1 MEIVEIENDTETDVD
16 TKRKRKNKSYSID
29 FKRRAVEMAKS
40 SAISET
46 GRKLGV
52 DRERV
57 SQWSKQQREL
67 QIQDHSTM
75 RKRLDGGG
83 RKPLSEELEH
93 DLFEW
98 IKECRAQKWVVTRK
112 RIQLKAREMSEARGD
127 LELVASNGWLMRFM
141 ARKGLTLR
149 RVTTACQKDPDQLST
164 HIANFIL
171 FVRNL
176 RIENKYPL
184 ELIYGA
190 DEVGVWLDG
199 LTDSTI
205 DFVGNREIAVKTT
218 GNEKL
223 RFKNFPLF
231 I

>member
-1 MEIVEIENDTETDVD
+1 MEIENDTETDVD

-141 ARKGLTLR
+141 ARKGLSLR
-149 RVTTACQKDPDQLST
+149 RVTTSCQKDPDQLST
-164 HIANFIL
+164 HCQFHS
-171 FVRNL
+171 VR
-176 RIENKYPL
+176 
-184 ELIYGA
+184 A
-190 DEVGVWLDG
+190 
-199 LTDSTI
+199 
-205 DFVGNREIAVKTT
+205 
-218 GNEKL
+218 
-223 RFKNFPLF
+223 
-231 I
+231 